1 MRDII
6 RKILKE
12 SIKSDYI
19 KTLLINGKQQF
30 GVLNSTTNPNI
41 VFLSST
47 AGALIAKLDKEIN
60 KIFIAIIHFTNLN
73 LSLYSF

>member
-19 KTLLINGKQQF
+19 KTLLIMDKQQF

-47 AGALIAKLDKEIN
+47 GGALIAKIGR
-60 KIFIAIIHFTNLN
+60 AHV
-73 LSLYSF
+73 